1 MVFYAGGFEG
11 LKRLDLVGLPNL
23 QVVGFDERTAP
34 WIEEIVIRSCKF
46 RLFGKKNLK
55 ELWDFHPDGDIEVV
69 N

>member
-1 MVFYAGGFEG
+1 
-11 LKRLDLVGLPNL
+11 L
-23 QVVGFDERTAP
+23 QVVKFEEKTAP
-34 WIEEIVIRSCKF
+34 WIEEIVIKSCKF